1 MKRVLEPELME
12 DQAQVTAYAQADFS
26 VPHNDFVQRVV
37 AMVNEPTFFG
47 KALDLGCG
55 PGDISRRL
63 ALAMPYCTVD
73 AVDGSKAMLAY
84 ALNSTAPEL
93 QTRLKF
99 IDGKLPNLRLAET
112 DYDLIISN
120 SLLHH
125 LSDPQTLW
133 QTVSRFAKS
142 GTRIMVMDLL
152 RPKTTDIAQTMVAKY
167 AENEPDILQRDFY
180 YSLLAAFTLDEIEH
194 QLLQAELKLKV
205 EQISD
210 RHVVIAGIVH

>member
-47 KALDLGCG
+47 KTLDLGCG
-55 PGDISRRL
+55 PGDISRRF

-73 AVDGSKAMLAY
+73 AVDGSKAMLDY
-84 ALNSTAPEL
+84 ALNSTATEL

-99 IDGKLPNLRLAET
+99 IHAKLPEVNLLDAK
-112 DYDLIISN
+112 YDLIISN

-125 LSDPQTLW
+125 LPDPQILW
-133 QTVSRFAKS
+133 QTVSRFVKL

-152 RPKTTDIAQTMVAKY
+152 RPETTDIAKKMVTKY

-180 YSLLAAFTLDEIEH
+180 YSLLAAFTLDEIKH
-194 QLLQAELKLKV
+194 QLLQAELKLKI
-205 EQISD
+205 EQTSD